1 MKNEVASMDE
11 KLVLLSLKDRDNPE
25 IENLFTQLKENNRV
39 LYQFLY
45 NTLRKDPLLG
55 IRKDVLKYVAENAAQ
70 FNQDRRYMF
79 NLAGIMCNI
88 KILPE
93 HIKWV
98 DDFLKSKGNYET
110 VDDFIIV
117 FSQAVEKDIPLTQIK
132 ELFDKESDQLAL
144 YQKIACYQK
153 VSDEEKNDSLNETN
167 EIEAEN
173 TVENAVE
180 EIEENNSIAEEK
192 EGIISH
198 GSDFAEM
205 FHNIITV
212 MSKKEEAD
220 DEIHSVDENFKQ
232 IVAKLQLATS
242 ELMAYASEVVHM
254 MEGEKEK
261 NERLNALLSIQQRA
275 LSGQQE
281 KINELRIQNTHLRAR
296 IQSAE
301 KSEMRREAINQKINE
316 LQNLTINNERKEE
329 DYPLF
334 YDDVRR

>member
-1 MKNEVASMDE
+1 MDE

-25 IENLFTQLKENNRV
+25 IENLFTRLKENNKV

-117 FSQAVEKDIPLTQIK
+117 LIQAVEKDIPLMQIK

-153 VSDEEKNDSLNETN
+153 VSHEEKNDSLN

-173 TVENAVE
+173 TVENAVGK
-180 EIEENNSIAEEK
+180 IEENNCIAEEK
-192 EGIISH
+192 EGVISH

-212 MSKKEEAD
+212 MSKKEGAD
-220 DEIHSVDENFKQ
+220 DEIHFVDENFKQ
-232 IVAKLQLATS
+232 IVAKFQLATS
-242 ELMAYASEVVHM
+242 ELMAYVSEVVHM

-261 NERLNALLSIQQRA
+261 NERLNALLSIQQRV

-301 KSEMRREAINQKINE
+301 KSEMRREAINQKICE

-329 DYPLF
+329 DYPFL
-334 YDDVRR
+334 V

>member
-1 MKNEVASMDE
+1 MDE
-11 KLVLLSLKDRDNPE
+11 KLVLISLKDRDNTE
-25 IENLFTQLKENNRV
+25 IENLFTQLKENNSV

-55 IRKDVLKYVAENAAQ
+55 IRKDVLTYVAENAAQ

-79 NLAGIMCNI
+79 KLAGLMCNI

-93 HIKWV
+93 HIRWV

-110 VDDFIIV
+110 VEDFIIV
-117 FSQAVEKDIPLTQIK
+117 FSQAVEKDIPLAQIK
-132 ELFDKESDQLAL
+132 EIFNKESDQLVL

-153 VSDEEKNDSLNETN
+153 PSDKEVNASLNDAN
-167 EIEAEN
+167 EIEADN
-173 TVENAVE
+173 TVGTVE
-180 EIEENNSIAEEK
+180 EDNSIAEAEGK
-192 EGIISH
+192 EVFVSQE
-198 GSDFAEM
+198 SDFTEL
-205 FHNIITV
+205 FHNIVTV
-212 MSKKEEAD
+212 MSKKEGAD

-232 IVAKLQLATS
+232 IVAKFQLATS
-242 ELMAYASEVVHM
+242 ELMAYASKVVHM
-254 MEGEKEK
+254 IEGEKEK

>member
-1 MKNEVASMDE
+1 MDE

-98 DDFLKSKGNYET
+98 DDFLKSKGYET

-180 EIEENNSIAEEK
+180 NAVEEIEENNSIAEEK

-212 MSKKEEAD
+212 MSKKEGAD
-220 DEIHSVDENFKQ
+220 DEIYSVDENFKQ
-232 IVAKLQLATS
+232 IIVKFQLATS

-316 LQNLTINNERKEE
+316 LQNLTINERKEE
-329 DYPLF
+329 DYPFL
-334 YDDVRR
+334 YDEGRR

>member
-1 MKNEVASMDE
+1 MDE
-11 KLVLLSLKDRDNPE
+11 KLVLISLKDRDNTE
-25 IENLFTQLKENNRV
+25 IENLFAQLKERNRV

-55 IRKDVLKYVAENAAQ
+55 IRKDVLTYVAENAAQ

-79 NLAGIMCNI
+79 KLAGLMCNI

-93 HIKWV
+93 HIRWV

-117 FSQAVEKDIPLTQIK
+117 FSQAVEKDIPLAQIK
-132 ELFDKESDQLAL
+132 EIFNKESDQLVL

-153 VSDEEKNDSLNETN
+153 PSDEEVNDSLNESN
-167 EIEAEN
+167 EIDADK
-173 TVENAVE
+173 TVGIVE
-180 EIEENNSIAEEK
+180 EDNASAEDEGK
-192 EGIISH
+192 EAFVSP
-198 GSDFAEM
+198 GSDFTDL
-205 FHNIITV
+205 FHNIVTV
-212 MSKKEEAD
+212 MSKKDGAD
-220 DEIHSVDENFKQ
+220 DEIRSVDENFKQ
-232 IVAKLQLATS
+232 IVAKFQLATS
-242 ELMAYASEVVHM
+242 ELMAYASEVVHTL
-254 MEGEKEK
+254 EGEKEK

-281 KINELRIQNTHLRAR
+281 KINELRIQNAHLRSR

-301 KSEMRREAINQKINE
+301 KSEMRWEAINQKICE
-316 LQNLTINNERKEE
+316 LQNLTINERKEE

>member
-25 IENLFTQLKENNRV
+25 IENLFTRLKENNKV

-79 NLAGIMCNI
+79 KLAGIMCNI

-98 DDFLKSKGNYET
+98 DDFLKSKGNYEN

-117 FSQAVEKDIPLTQIK
+117 LSQAVEKDIPLTQIK

-153 VSDEEKNDSLNETN
+153 VSHGEKNDFLN
-167 EIEAEN
+167 EIETEN
-173 TVENAVE
+173 TVENAVG
-180 EIEENNSIAEEK
+180 EIEENNCIAEEK
-192 EGIISH
+192 EGVISH

-212 MSKKEEAD
+212 MSKKEGTD
-220 DEIHSVDENFKQ
+220 DEIHFVDENFKQ
-232 IVAKLQLATS
+232 IVAKFQLATS
-242 ELMAYASEVVHM
+242 ELMAYVSEVVHM

-261 NERLNALLSIQQRA
+261 NERLNALLSIQQRV

-301 KSEMRREAINQKINE
+301 KSEMRREAINQKICE

-329 DYPLF
+329 DYPFL
-334 YDDVRR
+334 V

>member
-1 MKNEVASMDE
+1 MDE

-153 VSDEEKNDSLNETN
+153 PSDEEVNDSLNEAN
-167 EIEAEN
+167 EIEADN
-173 TVENAVE
+173 TVGTVE
-180 EIEENNSIAEEK
+180 EDNSIAEAEGK
-192 EGIISH
+192 EVFVSQE
-198 GSDFAEM
+198 SDFTEL
-205 FHNIITV
+205 FHNIVTV
-212 MSKKEEAD
+212 MSKKEGAD
-220 DEIHSVDENFKQ
+220 DEIRSVDENFKQ
-232 IVAKLQLATS
+232 IVAKFQLATS
-242 ELMAYASEVVHM
+242 ELMAYASEVVHIL
-254 MEGEKEK
+254 EGEKEK

-281 KINELRIQNTHLRAR
+281 KINELRIQNAHLRSR

-301 KSEMRREAINQKINE
+301 KSEMRREAINQKICE
-316 LQNLTINNERKEE
+316 LQNLTINERKEE